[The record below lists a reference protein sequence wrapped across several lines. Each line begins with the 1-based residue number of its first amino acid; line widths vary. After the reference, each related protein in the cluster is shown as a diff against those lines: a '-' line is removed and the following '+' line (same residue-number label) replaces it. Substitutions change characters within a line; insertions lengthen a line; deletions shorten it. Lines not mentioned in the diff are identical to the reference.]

1 MFIFPDHLMFFLS
14 VTSYPLAR
22 SSAEKQGTPAFSKT
36 AFLIPRTALLGD
48 KVVVSLR
55 NCFTFPCNS

>member
-22 SSAEKQGTPAFSKT
+22 SSAEKQGTPTFSKN
-36 AFLIPRTALLGD
+36 AFLIPKTALLGD
-48 KVVVSLR
+48 KVVVSLK
-55 NCFTFPCNS
+55 NCF